1 MNIYKYDEW
10 GETGNR
16 QADPR
21 GSQLIYWRVTQ
32 GTHTHTHTDT
42 YTHNEGEQ
50 QQRER
55 HGDTADKGKEINAQL
70 ET

>member
-32 GTHTHTHTDT
+32 GTHTHTH
-42 YTHNEGEQ
+42 NVGE

>member
-1 MNIYKYDEW
+1 MRRDGKRAGRPTRQSADLLTCD
-10 GETGNR
+10 TG
-16 QADPR
+16 
-21 GSQLIYWRVTQ
+21 
-32 GTHTHTHTDT
+32 HTHTDT

>member
-16 QADPR
+16 QVDPR

-32 GTHTHTHTDT
+32 GTHTYIHTHK
-42 YTHNEGEQ
+42 EGEQ
-50 QQRER
+50 QQSER
-55 HGDTADKGKEINAQL
+55 DTADKGKEINAQL

>member
-32 GTHTHTHTDT
+32 GTHTH
-42 YTHNEGEQ
+42 NGGEQ

>member
-1 MNIYKYDEW
+1 MRRDGKQAGRPTRQSADLLTCD
-10 GETGNR
+10 TG
-16 QADPR
+16 
-21 GSQLIYWRVTQ
+21 
-32 GTHTHTHTDT
+32 HTHTDA
-42 YTHNEGEQ
+42 YTHNEAEQ

>member
-1 MNIYKYDEW
+1 MMNEARR
-10 GETGNR
+10 ETGR
-16 QADPR
+16 Q
-21 GSQLIYWRVTQ
+21 
-32 GTHTHTHTDT
+32 THAAVSWFTDVWHRAH
-42 YTHNEGEQ
+42 THNEGEQ